1 MNAQPKVE
9 RRGRPRKIKTKNPRV
24 YTVLDDPDI
33 EFEWDKNDVKEFDRL
48 WAEGVSLEEIAK
60 RFKRPHV
67 EVLLLIVDR
76 DLRKKIEPRP
86 GGIFGRRKQG

>member
-1 MNAQPKVE
+1 MSAQPKVE
-9 RRGRPRKIKTKNPRV
+9 RRGRPRKIERKNPQA
-24 YTVLDDPDI
+24 YTMLDYDI
-33 EFEWDKNDVKEFDRL
+33 NFDWDRAEVKEFDRL

-76 DLRKKIEPRP
+76 DLRRKIEPRP
-86 GGIFGRRKQG
+86 GGIYGRRRRG